1 MPVPTL
7 SILYVADPAKSA
19 EFYGRVLERVPQTK
33 SPNFVVF
40 DLGQGFK
47 LGLLSRS
54 TLEPAAQPGSSGEL
68 CFFVDDEKGL
78 HAMHEKW
85 VAQGVAIAFAPKLMY
100 YGSYNLMALDP
111 DGNRLR
117 VSTPDK
123 G

>member
-7 SILYVADPAKSA
+7 AILYVNDPAKSTGL
-19 EFYGRVLERVPQTK
+19 YSRLLEREPSTK

-54 TLEPAAQPGSSGEL
+54 TLEPAAPQGCNAEL
-68 CFFVDDEKGL
+68 CFFVEDEAALDSL
-78 HAMHEKW
+78 HQRW
-85 VAQGVAIAFAPKLMY
+85 ISQGAAVAFAPKRMY
-100 YGSYNLMALDP
+100 FGGYNSMVLDA

-117 VSTPDK
+117 LSTPDRD
-123 G
+123 